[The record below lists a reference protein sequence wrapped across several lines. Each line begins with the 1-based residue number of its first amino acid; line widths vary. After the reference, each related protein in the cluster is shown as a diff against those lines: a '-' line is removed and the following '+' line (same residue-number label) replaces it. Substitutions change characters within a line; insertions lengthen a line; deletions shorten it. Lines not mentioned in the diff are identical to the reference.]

1 MKSYKVLKRMAKPN
15 YNKQIEK
22 AFQFFSFSYIFGI
35 EVCAFSNELKH
46 VVMPHPLNVST
57 VLIG

>member
-1 MKSYKVLKRMAKPN
+1 MAKPN